1 MLLKKTIRYRE
12 KDLIF
17 PRTKLP
23 EQVEVEKPL
32 LACQICSFYTVLEAC
47 RLKHQR
53 GININDLKCG
63 FDYFYSS
70 KRDRWR
76 KFKSSYAYVAQEKSD
91 M

>member
-1 MLLKKTIRYRE
+1 MLLKKILQYRE
-12 KDLIF
+12 KGLTF
-17 PRTKLP
+17 PRIKLP
-23 EQVEVEKPL
+23 EQVEVERSL

-47 RLKHQR
+47 SLKHQR

-70 KRDRWR
+70 KRDRWT
-76 KFKSSYAYVAQEKSD
+76 KPKTSYAYVAQEKSD